1 VVASIRDIISV
12 GFMAGID
19 IYDCVVVINDRKALE
34 AFSKVRVS
42 LGGEISVGAGPIGAG
57 GVVESEVMKDRKPWW
72 SYMKSRGLYGGVQ
85 LDGTIIEREMMRMR
99 DSTASVY
106 HFPKS
111 LPAMLSRAPIESNR
125 CKLCKV

>member
-1 VVASIRDIISV
+1 VVASIRDIVSV

-85 LDGTIIEREMMRMR
+85 LDGTIIIERNDENARFYGER
-99 DSTASVY
+99 
-106 HFPKS
+106 
-111 LPAMLSRAPIESNR
+111 LPLSQILAGNV
-125 CKLCKV
+125 K